1 MTGNDQHD
9 VTVLA
14 INSGSSSLKCGL
26 YRGVEKQQ
34 QVLLSAVIGSLG
46 SPESQLQVKDGHGR
60 VLTEESKSLPSPSA
74 ALAWG
79 IDRLVSLGKTQP
91 DAIGHRI
98 VHGGPLLLEHQR
110 ITPSVIET
118 LEKSTHFAPLHIPPA
133 LDLIRHVTDLY
144 PEMPQFACFDTV
156 FHRTMPE
163 AASHFAL
170 PQSLWS
176 EGVRRYGFHGLS
188 YESIVRLLE
197 SGLRPRTVVAHLGN
211 GSSLAALKDGLS
223 VDTSMGFTPT
233 GGIPMGTRSGDLDP
247 GVLLYL
253 MRRPKLDTDRTAA
266 DRLESLLNHQ
276 SGLAGLSGGVS
287 DMRALEAAADAG
299 DGRASLAIEIFS
311 RSIAKTIA
319 AYSAV
324 LGGLDLVVFT
334 AGIGENS
341 ERVRAL
347 SCDRLGFLGIAL
359 DPERNAHG
367 EDVIST
373 AASRCLVRVVPT
385 DEDGQIARHT
395 RRLYTPFM
403 ASGIQGQR

>member
-1 MTGNDQHD
+1 MTGNDRHEI
-9 VTVLA
+9 TVLA
-14 INSGSSSLKCGL
+14 VNSGSSSLKCGL
-26 YRGVEKQQ
+26 YRGVEREQHIF
-34 QVLLSAVIGSLG
+34 LSAVIESLG
-46 SPESQLQVKDGHGR
+46 SPESQLQVEDGRGR
-60 VLTEESKSLPSPSA
+60 VLAKESKSLPLGSA

-79 IDRLVSLGKTQP
+79 IDRLVSLGKSKP

-110 ITPSVIET
+110 ITPAVIET
-118 LEKSTHFAPLHIPPA
+118 LEKSIHFAPLHIPPA
-133 LDLIRHVTDLY
+133 LALIRHVAELY
-144 PEMPQFACFDTV
+144 PEIPQFACFDTA

-163 AASHFAL
+163 VASHFAL
-170 PQSLWS
+170 PQNLWS

-197 SGLRPRTVVAHLGN
+197 NDLAPRTVVAHLGN
-211 GSSLAALKDGLS
+211 GCSLAALKDGLS

-253 MRRPKLDTDRTAA
+253 MRLPKLDTDRGVA

-276 SGLAGLSGGVS
+276 SGLAALSGGMS
-287 DMRALEAAADAG
+287 DMRDLEAAAGAG
-299 DGRASLAIEIFS
+299 NGSASLAIEIFA
-311 RSIAKTIA
+311 RSIGKTIA
-319 AYSAV
+319 AYAAV

-334 AGIGENS
+334 GGIGENS

-347 SCDRLGFLGIAL
+347 SCGPLGFLGIAL
-359 DPERNAHG
+359 DPKRNAHG
-367 EDVIST
+367 KGQIST
-373 AASRCLVRVVPT
+373 EASHCLVRVVPT

-395 RRLYTPFM
+395 RRLYTAFIAPF
-403 ASGIQGQR
+403 